1 MARDDQHPDVTGAIT
16 ALAAQGVSAR
26 VVSPDGRG
34 YFLEVATGG
43 DGHHIWIGAPDCLP
57 EDPETEAATGWV
69 ANYLDEQNDFI
80 DAPYAAWDNPDPAPM
95 AAAIAG
101 FIAAL

>member
-1 MARDDQHPDVTGAIT
+1 MSPDDEHPAVTAAIT
-16 ALAAQGVSAR
+16 ALAGHGVCAR
-26 VVSPDGRG
+26 VVSPDSRG
-34 YFLEVATGG
+34 YLLEIVTDNVGS
-43 DGHHIWIGAPDCLP
+43 HIWIGAPEFLP

-69 ANYLDEQNDFI
+69 ANYRDPEGDFL

-95 AAAIAG
+95 ATAIAA